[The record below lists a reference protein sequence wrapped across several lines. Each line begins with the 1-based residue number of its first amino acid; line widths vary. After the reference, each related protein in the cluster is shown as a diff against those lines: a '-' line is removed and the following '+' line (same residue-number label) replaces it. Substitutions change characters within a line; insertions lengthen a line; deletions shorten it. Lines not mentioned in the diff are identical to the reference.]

1 MTSQYAYFWA
11 GMSFVI
17 AFTSKLI
24 LGLCNLDNE
33 TKRVLAATS
42 SIFGAMSLIFFMIF
56 IFKASTMYF
65 SILIIVTVIY
75 FTIPKIKEIYN
86 EKRGK

>member
-11 GMSFVI
+11 SISFLI
-17 AFTSKLI
+17 AVMSKLI

-33 TKRVLAATS
+33 SKRVLVATS
-42 SIFGAMSLIFFMIF
+42 SIFGVMCLIFFLIF